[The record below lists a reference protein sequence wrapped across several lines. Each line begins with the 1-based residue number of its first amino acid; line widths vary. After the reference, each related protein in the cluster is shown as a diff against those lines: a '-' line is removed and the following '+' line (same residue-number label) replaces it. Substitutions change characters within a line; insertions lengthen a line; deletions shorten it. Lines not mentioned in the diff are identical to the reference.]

1 MEAQMD
7 NSHKKQFWLML
18 NVAMELTNHP
28 PLTKEAI
35 VTWWHLLAKY
45 EYNEVETAIDK
56 WVKDMG
62 KPPTPSDILKLCQHK
77 VTIHARLPSPL
88 SQESNQAHAK
98 EVVQYVAEH
107 IKAPIDRRQ
116 WARDLIS
123 GKKISNWDGAI
134 NFAKEALK
142 MPLV

>member
-1 MEAQMD
+1 MIDSDRQNFKRMMNALMIIYYKPELSNDALRVWWGKLENYEFEAISKAID
-7 NSHKKQFWLML
+7 DYTNSDVKM
-18 NVAMELTNHP
+18 P
-28 PLTKEAI
+28 PLPA
-35 VTWWHLLAKY
+35 
-45 EYNEVETAIDK
+45 
-56 WVKDMG
+56 
-62 KPPTPSDILKLCQHK
+62 DILKLCQHK
-77 VTIHARLPSPL
+77 VTIHARLASPL

-116 WARDLIS
+116 WARDLVS
-123 GKKISNWDGAI
+123 GKKKSNWDGAI